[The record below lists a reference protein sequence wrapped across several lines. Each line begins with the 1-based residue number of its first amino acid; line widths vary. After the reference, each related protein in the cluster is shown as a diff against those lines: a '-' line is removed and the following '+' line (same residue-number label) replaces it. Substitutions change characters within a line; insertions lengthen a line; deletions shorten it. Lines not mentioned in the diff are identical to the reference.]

1 MYRKLIFQLSLFGL
15 AMGFAT
21 ISLIPQNI
29 EPFFWLII
37 FIFCAYM
44 IAKHCSGKF
53 FMHGFMVSIVNSVW
67 ITAVHI
73 LFFETYVA
81 NHPDQLSM
89 LAELPMPY
97 SPHIMMLLSGLPF
110 GIAFGLVLGLF
121 SFIASK
127 LVKRKQEHLK
137 K

>member
-1 MYRKLIFQLSLFGL
+1 MYRKLIFQLSLFGIV
-15 AMGFAT
+15 MGFAT

-29 EPFFWLII
+29 EPIFWLII
-37 FIFCAYM
+37 FIFCAYT

-53 FMHGFMVSIVNSVW
+53 FMHGFMVSLVNSVW
-67 ITAVHI
+67 ITAIHI
-73 LFFETYVA
+73 LFFQTYIV

-89 LAELPMPY
+89 MAELPMPY
-97 SPHIMMLLSGLPF
+97 SPRIIMLLSGLPF
-110 GIAFGLVLGLF
+110 GIIFGLVLGLF

-137 K
+137 

>member
-15 AMGFAT
+15 AMGVAT

-37 FIFCAYM
+37 FIFCAYT

-53 FMHGFMVSIVNSVW
+53 FMHGFMVSLVNSVW
-67 ITAVHI
+67 ITAAHI
-73 LFFETYVA
+73 LFFETYIA

-89 LAELPMPY
+89 MAGLPMPY

-127 LVKRKQEHLK
+127 IVKRKQEHLK

>member
-1 MYRKLIFQLSLFGL
+1 MYRKLIFQLSFFGL
-15 AMGFAT
+15 AMAFAT
-21 ISLIPQNI
+21 ISLIPQNV

-37 FIFCAYM
+37 FIFCAYI

-53 FMHGFMVSIVNSVW
+53 FMHGFMVSLVNSVW
-67 ITAVHI
+67 ITAIHI
-73 LFFETYVA
+73 LFFQTYMA

-89 LAELPMPY
+89 MAELPMPY
-97 SPHIMMLLSGLPF
+97 SPRIMMLLSILPF
-110 GIAFGLVLGLF
+110 GIVFGLVLGLF

-127 LVKRKQEHLK
+127 IVKRKQEHLK

>member
-15 AMGFAT
+15 AMGVAT

-37 FIFCAYM
+37 FIFCAYT

-53 FMHGFMVSIVNSVW
+53 FMHGFMVSLVNSVW

-73 LFFETYVA
+73 LFFETYIA

-89 LAELPMPY
+89 MAGLPMPY

-127 LVKRKQEHLK
+127 IVKRKQEHLK

>member
-21 ISLIPQNI
+21 ISLIPQNV
-29 EPFFWLII
+29 EPFIWIII

-53 FMHGFMVSIVNSVW
+53 FMHGFMVSVVNSIW
-67 ITAVHI
+67 ITAIHV
-73 LFFETYVA
+73 LFFQTYMT

-89 LAELPMPY
+89 MAKLPMPY
-97 SPHIMMLLSGLPF
+97 SPHIIMILSGLPF
-110 GIAFGLVLGLF
+110 GILFGLILGLF

-127 LVKRKQEHLK
+127 IVKRKQEHLK